1 MQRIAKRKTVFFL
14 NTKNNIA
21 FKGKT
26 QELFQRTQSL
36 ILHLKLTFIGAIN
49 LANTRLHHLSE
60 KKIFR

>member
-1 MQRIAKRKTVFFL
+1 MMAKNKQKAVFFL

-60 KKIFR
+60 KKNFR